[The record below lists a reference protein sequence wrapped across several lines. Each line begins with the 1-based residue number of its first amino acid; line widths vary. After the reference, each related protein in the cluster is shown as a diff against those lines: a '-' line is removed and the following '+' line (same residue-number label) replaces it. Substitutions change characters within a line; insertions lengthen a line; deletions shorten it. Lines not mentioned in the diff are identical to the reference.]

1 MWLPLFQSKA
11 MTKVYSYPGLTA
23 GIITIPVGRTAIKI
37 EFSKGYFDKKL
48 RKPALYSTSDKVEQ
62 QIIENSPLFGKR
74 IFLYHTYG
82 QPEEVVEERKV
93 QTPADAPSQTPA
105 DAPSQAPAVKETT
118 EYPEVTTY
126 EDAIAVLK
134 GIEGVKATQLRSRVS
149 AKSVAEVHGIIF
161 PNFEF

>member
-1 MWLPLFQSKA
+1 

-74 IFLYHTYG
+74 IFLYRTYG

-93 QTPADAPSQTPA
+93 QTSVDAPSQTPA
-105 DAPSQAPAVKETT
+105 DAPSQTPAVKETT

>member
-1 MWLPLFQSKA
+1 

-74 IFLYHTYG
+74 IFLYRTYG

-93 QTPADAPSQTPA
+93 QTTADAPSQTSA
-105 DAPSQAPAVKETT
+105 NAPSQTPAVKETT

>member
-1 MWLPLFQSKA
+1 

-74 IFLYHTYG
+74 IFLYRTYG

-93 QTPADAPSQTPA
+93 QTPADAPSQASA
-105 DAPSQAPAVKETT
+105 DAPSQTPAVKETT

>member
-1 MWLPLFQSKA
+1 

-74 IFLYHTYG
+74 IFLYRTYG

-105 DAPSQAPAVKETT
+105 NAPSQTPAVKETT

>member
-1 MWLPLFQSKA
+1 

-74 IFLYHTYG
+74 IFLYRTYG

-93 QTPADAPSQTPA
+93 QTHADVPSQTPA
-105 DAPSQAPAVKETT
+105 DVPSQAPAVKETT

>member
-1 MWLPLFQSKA
+1 

-62 QIIENSPLFGKR
+62 QIIENSPLFDKR
-74 IFLYHTYG
+74 IFLYRTYG

-93 QTPADAPSQTPA
+93 QTPADAPSQTSA
-105 DAPSQAPAVKETT
+105 NAPSQTPAVKETT

>member
-1 MWLPLFQSKA
+1 

-74 IFLYHTYG
+74 IFLYRTYG

-93 QTPADAPSQTPA
+93 QTPAEAPSQASA

>member
-1 MWLPLFQSKA
+1 

-74 IFLYHTYG
+74 IFLYRTYG

-93 QTPADAPSQTPA
+93 QTSVDAPSQTTADAPSQTQVA
-105 DAPSQAPAVKETT
+105 KETT

>member
-1 MWLPLFQSKA
+1 

-74 IFLYHTYG
+74 IFLFRTYG

-93 QTPADAPSQTPA
+93 QTPADAPSQPPA

>member
-1 MWLPLFQSKA
+1 

-74 IFLYHTYG
+74 IFLYRTYG

-93 QTPADAPSQTPA
+93 QTSVDAPSQTTADAPSQTQVA
-105 DAPSQAPAVKETT
+105 KETT

-134 GIEGVKATQLRSRVS
+134 GIDGVKATQLRSRVS

>member
-1 MWLPLFQSKA
+1 

-74 IFLYHTYG
+74 IFLYRTYG

-93 QTPADAPSQTPA
+93 QAPA
-105 DAPSQAPAVKETT
+105 DAPSQAPADAPSQTTAVKEIT

>member
-1 MWLPLFQSKA
+1 

-74 IFLYHTYG
+74 IFLYRTYG

-93 QTPADAPSQTPA
+93 QTPADAPSQTSA
-105 DAPSQAPAVKETT
+105 NAPSQAPAVKETT

-126 EDAIAVLK
+126 EDAIAVIK
-134 GIEGVKATQLRSRVS
+134 GIDGVKATQLRSRVS

>member
-1 MWLPLFQSKA
+1 

-74 IFLYHTYG
+74 IFLFRTYG

-93 QTPADAPSQTPA
+93 QTPADVPSQTPA
-105 DAPSQAPAVKETT
+105 DVPSQAPAVKETT

>member
-1 MWLPLFQSKA
+1 

-74 IFLYHTYG
+74 IFLYRTYG

-93 QTPADAPSQTPA
+93 QTPADAPSQASA

-134 GIEGVKATQLRSRVS
+134 GIDGVKATQLRSRVS

>member
-1 MWLPLFQSKA
+1 

-74 IFLYHTYG
+74 IFLYRTYG

-93 QTPADAPSQTPA
+93 QTPADAPSQAPA
-105 DAPSQAPAVKETT
+105 DAPSQTTAVKETT

-134 GIEGVKATQLRSRVS
+134 GIDGVKATQLRSRVS

>member
-1 MWLPLFQSKA
+1 
-11 MTKVYSYPGLTA
+11 MTKVYSDPGLTA

-74 IFLYHTYG
+74 IFLYRTYG

-93 QTPADAPSQTPA
+93 QTPADAPSQTSA
-105 DAPSQAPAVKETT
+105 NAPSQTPAVKETT

>member
-1 MWLPLFQSKA
+1 

-74 IFLYHTYG
+74 IFLYRTYG

-93 QTPADAPSQTPA
+93 QTPADAPSQAPV
-105 DAPSQAPAVKETT
+105 DAPSQTPAVKETT

-126 EDAIAVLK
+126 EGAIAVLK

>member
-1 MWLPLFQSKA
+1 

-74 IFLYHTYG
+74 IFLYRTYG

-93 QTPADAPSQTPA
+93 QTPADAPSQAPV
-105 DAPSQAPAVKETT
+105 DAPSQTQVVKETT

>member
-1 MWLPLFQSKA
+1 

-74 IFLYHTYG
+74 IFLYRTYG

-105 DAPSQAPAVKETT
+105 DVPSQTPAVKETT

>member
-1 MWLPLFQSKA
+1 

-74 IFLYHTYG
+74 IFLYRTYG

-93 QTPADAPSQTPA
+93 QTPADAPSQASA

>member
-1 MWLPLFQSKA
+1 

-74 IFLYHTYG
+74 IFLYRTYG

-93 QTPADAPSQTPA
+93 QTPADAPSQAPA
-105 DAPSQAPAVKETT
+105 DAPSQTPAVKETT

-134 GIEGVKATQLRSRVS
+134 GIDGVKATQLRSRVS

>member
-1 MWLPLFQSKA
+1 

-74 IFLYHTYG
+74 IFLFRTYG

>member
-1 MWLPLFQSKA
+1 

-74 IFLYHTYG
+74 IFLFRTYG

-93 QTPADAPSQTPA
+93 QTPADAPSQASA

>member
-74 IFLYHTYG
+74 IFLYRTYG

-93 QTPADAPSQTPA
+93 QTPA

>member
-1 MWLPLFQSKA
+1 

-74 IFLYHTYG
+74 IFLYRTYG

-93 QTPADAPSQTPA
+93 QTPADVPSQTPA
-105 DAPSQAPAVKETT
+105 DVPSQAPAVKETT

-134 GIEGVKATQLRSRVS
+134 GIDGVKATQLRSRVS

>member
-1 MWLPLFQSKA
+1 

-74 IFLYHTYG
+74 IFLYRTYG

-105 DAPSQAPAVKETT
+105 DAPSQTPAVKETT

-134 GIEGVKATQLRSRVS
+134 GIDGVKATQLRSRVS

>member
-1 MWLPLFQSKA
+1 

-74 IFLYHTYG
+74 IFLYRTYG

-93 QTPADAPSQTPA
+93 QTSADAPSQTSA
-105 DAPSQAPAVKETT
+105 DAPSQTQVAKETT

-134 GIEGVKATQLRSRVS
+134 GIDGVKATQLRSRVS

>member
-1 MWLPLFQSKA
+1 

-74 IFLYHTYG
+74 IFLYRTYG

-93 QTPADAPSQTPA
+93 QTPADAPSQTSA
-105 DAPSQAPAVKETT
+105 NAPSQTPAVKETT

-149 AKSVAEVHGIIF
+149 AKSVSEVHGIIF

>member
-11 MTKVYSYPGLTA
+11 MTKVYSYPGRTA
-23 GIITIPVGRTAIKI
+23 GIITIPGGRTAIKI

-74 IFLYHTYG
+74 IFLYRTYG

-105 DAPSQAPAVKETT
+105 DAPSQTPAVKETT

-134 GIEGVKATQLRSRVS
+134 GIDGVKATQLRSRVS

>member
-1 MWLPLFQSKA
+1 

-74 IFLYHTYG
+74 IFLYRTYG

-93 QTPADAPSQTPA
+93 QTPADAPSQTQVA
-105 DAPSQAPAVKETT
+105 KETT

-134 GIEGVKATQLRSRVS
+134 GIDGVKATQLRSRVS

>member
-1 MWLPLFQSKA
+1 

-74 IFLYHTYG
+74 IFLYRTYG

-93 QTPADAPSQTPA
+93 QTPVDAPSQ
-105 DAPSQAPAVKETT
+105 SPAVKETT

>member
-1 MWLPLFQSKA
+1 

-74 IFLYHTYG
+74 IFLYRTYG

-93 QTPADAPSQTPA
+93 QTSADAPSQTSA
-105 DAPSQAPAVKETT
+105 NAPSQAPAVKETT

>member
-1 MWLPLFQSKA
+1 

-74 IFLYHTYG
+74 IFLYRTYG

-93 QTPADAPSQTPA
+93 QTPADAPSQA
-105 DAPSQAPAVKETT
+105 SAEAPSQTPAVKETT

>member
-1 MWLPLFQSKA
+1 

-74 IFLYHTYG
+74 IFLYRTYG

-93 QTPADAPSQTPA
+93 QTPADAPSQTSA
-105 DAPSQAPAVKETT
+105 NAPSQAPAVKETT
-118 EYPEVTTY
+118 EYPGVTTY

>member
-74 IFLYHTYG
+74 IFLFRTYG

-93 QTPADAPSQTPA
+93 QTPA

>member
-74 IFLYHTYG
+74 IFLYRTYG

-93 QTPADAPSQTPA
+93 QTPD

>member
-1 MWLPLFQSKA
+1 

-74 IFLYHTYG
+74 IFLYRTYG

-93 QTPADAPSQTPA
+93 QTPAVAPSQTPA

>member
-1 MWLPLFQSKA
+1 

-74 IFLYHTYG
+74 IFLYRTYG

-93 QTPADAPSQTPA
+93 QTPADAPSQTSA
-105 DAPSQAPAVKETT
+105 NVPSQAPAVKETT

>member
-74 IFLYHTYG
+74 IFLYRTYG

-93 QTPADAPSQTPA
+93 QTPADAPSQTSA

>member
-1 MWLPLFQSKA
+1 

-74 IFLYHTYG
+74 IFLYRTYG

-93 QTPADAPSQTPA
+93 QTSVDAPSQAPADAPSQT
-105 DAPSQAPAVKETT
+105 PAVKETT

-126 EDAIAVLK
+126 EGAIAVLK